1 MEENLSP
8 KAKTKANLKP
18 DLKMKLS
25 KILVTKNLAG
35 GKMKSANENYFTI
48 SLENLE
54 KFMKNIKRKTV
65 CR

>member
-35 GKMKSANENYFTI
+35 GKMKSANQNYFTI
-48 SLENLE
+48 SLENFE
-54 KFMKNIKRKTV
+54 KFM
-65 CR
+65 